1 MAVSRSSLSSRR
13 CRPPRL
19 LRTRVATPGRRSRSA
34 STSPSAVCG
43 AKPSTAGKRPSSS
56 IRAMPPRSTT
66 WRLPTSTRAS
76 WAKRARPTKKRWS
89 STRTTRRSNR
99 TSSSSRKSMTA
110 PVRRKSRKN
119 HRLLAG
125 ALAALGAATIVACGP
140 DTFEIPI
147 ETPIQPKLDVSAFQ
161 RVLVAGFVAG
171 GTEDLDTNQETVR
184 LLRGQLRN
192 KSSLKVID
200 ADVMPLMDI
209 AQDQNKTANAAEGA
223 SSAGSTEAAPAGP
236 AVAGAGSSPS
246 PTGGQALPLPQ
257 HIKDEKDLEPY
268 ERLFANVTYWKMI
281 GEEYQNPLI
290 VTGTVLF
297 MPNSRSGFVQ
307 RDQEVYDQ
315 FGRRSVRPIRTYM
328 ERKGFVLRPKFVF
341 IDGRTGATMYSE
353 SYREEILYNA
363 QQNTPALSSYFE
375 LMDRLV
381 PNFLSTLSSQKIKGT
396 RVLLK

>member
-1 MAVSRSSLSSRR
+1 
-13 CRPPRL
+13 
-19 LRTRVATPGRRSRSA
+19 
-34 STSPSAVCG
+34 
-43 AKPSTAGKRPSSS
+43 
-56 IRAMPPRSTT
+56 
-66 WRLPTSTRAS
+66 
-76 WAKRARPTKKRWS
+76 
-89 STRTTRRSNR
+89 
-99 TSSSSRKSMTA
+99 MTA
-110 PVRRKSRKN
+110 PARRNNS
-119 HRLLAG
+119 RLLYG
-125 ALAALGAATIVACGP
+125 VLAAVGAATLVACGP

-171 GTEDLDTNQETVR
+171 GNDDLDTNQETVR
-184 LLRGQLRN
+184 LLRSQLRN

-200 ADVMPLMDI
+200 ADVMPLIEI
-209 AQDQNKTANAAEGA
+209 AQDQNKTANASEIAR
-223 SSAGSTEAAPAGP
+223 GSDGVAVTAVNSP
-236 AVAGAGSSPS
+236 AVSV
-246 PTGGQALPLPQ
+246 PTTSQALPLPQ
-257 HIKDEKDLEPY
+257 RIKDEKDLEPY

-297 MPNSRSGFVQ
+297 TPHTTSGFVQ
-307 RDQEVYDQ
+307 RDQEIYDQ
-315 FGRRSVRPIRTYM
+315 FGRRSVRPVRTYM
-328 ERKGFVLRPKFVF
+328 ERKGFILRPKFVF